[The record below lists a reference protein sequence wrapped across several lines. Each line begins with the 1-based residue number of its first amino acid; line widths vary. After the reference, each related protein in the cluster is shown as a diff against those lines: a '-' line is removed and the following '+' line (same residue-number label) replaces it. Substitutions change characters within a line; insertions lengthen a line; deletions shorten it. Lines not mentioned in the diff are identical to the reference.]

1 MRKLEKEAGGE
12 VTERNKEKKYRLE
25 KKKLR
30 RSEVDLGGQ
39 TLARSS
45 FIGLQRAAQLRPRAC

>member
-12 VTERNKEKKYRLE
+12 GTERNKEKKGE
-25 KKKLR
+25 KKLR